1 MIIENRRESKVTICA
16 TPYALQKKQNESQV
30 LWINPM
36 AFVCVLAIN
45 SRRTLAIHIEVK
57 IILGVWL
64 GIQTVHDMD
73 SETPGKFQ
81 KSLRDGADVAPS
93 YVTVGLE

>member
-1 MIIENRRESKVTICA
+1 MIIENRKESKVTIGA
-16 TPYALQKKQNESQV
+16 TPYALQKKHNESQV